1 MSAFFDKLAE
11 RQMQKALAEGKL
23 SCLEGEGKPLPD
35 RPEGAFV
42 SAGEAVGYRMMAE
55 HGALPEEIE
64 LRRAV
69 EAAKAAYAEAK
80 TDHEKRRAMA
90 RIAEL
95 QLKCAIATEARKAFM
110 R

>member
-1 MSAFFDKLAE
+1 MSGFFDKLAE

-23 SCLEGEGKPLPD
+23 SRLEGEGKPLPEH
-35 RPEGAFV
+35 PEEAFV

-55 HGALPEEIE
+55 HGALPEEVE

-69 EAAKAAYAEAK
+69 EAAKAAYAEAV
-80 TDHEKRRAMA
+80 TEDAKRRAMA
-90 RIAEL
+90 LIAEL
-95 QLKCAIATEARKAFM
+95 EMNLAIATEARKAFM